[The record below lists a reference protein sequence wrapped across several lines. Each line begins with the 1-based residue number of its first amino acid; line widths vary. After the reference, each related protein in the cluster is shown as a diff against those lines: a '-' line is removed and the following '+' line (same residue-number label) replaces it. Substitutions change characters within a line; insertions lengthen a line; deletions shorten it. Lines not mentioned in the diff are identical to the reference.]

1 MTLIWHSTA
10 DIWHP
15 KKGVMQKQEMYLSPI
30 RQNDNINNNIQHFLE
45 TTKKDIYMVV
55 VFRRQYVWE
64 YFEI

>member
-1 MTLIWHSTA
+1 
-10 DIWHP
+10 
-15 KKGVMQKQEMYLSPI
+15 MQKQEMYLSPI
-30 RQNDNINNNIQHFLE
+30 RQNDNINNNIQNFLE

>member
-1 MTLIWHSTA
+1 
-10 DIWHP
+10 
-15 KKGVMQKQEMYLSPI
+15 MQKQEMYLSAI
-30 RQNDNINNNIQHFLE
+30 IKNDNINNNIQKILD

>member
-1 MTLIWHSTA
+1 
-10 DIWHP
+10 
-15 KKGVMQKQEMYLSPI
+15 MQKQEMYLSAI
-30 RQNDNINNNIQHFLE
+30 RKNDNINNNIQQFLE

>member
-1 MTLIWHSTA
+1 
-10 DIWHP
+10 
-15 KKGVMQKQEMYLSPI
+15 MQKQEMYLSPI
-30 RQNDNINNNIQHFLE
+30 RQNANINNNRQHFLE

>member
-1 MTLIWHSTA
+1 
-10 DIWHP
+10 
-15 KKGVMQKQEMYLSPI
+15 MQKQEMYLSPI

>member
-1 MTLIWHSTA
+1 
-10 DIWHP
+10 
-15 KKGVMQKQEMYLSPI
+15 MQKQEMYLSPI
-30 RQNDNINNNIQHFLE
+30 RQNDNINNNIQQFLE

>member
-1 MTLIWHSTA
+1 
-10 DIWHP
+10 
-15 KKGVMQKQEMYLSPI
+15 MQKQEMNLSAI
-30 RQNDNINNNIQHFLE
+30 RQNDNINNNIQQFLE